1 MIYTF
6 VYTITFLLQIFRATS
21 LSTSAVLGVDLGTEY
36 IKATLVKPG
45 IPLEIVL
52 TKDSRRKEL
61 SVVAFKNTKNSKAGE
76 YPERLYGSDA
86 AAIAYRFPG
95 DVYPNLKA
103 LLGLK
108 IEDLIVKE
116 YSQRYPSLNLVADS
130 TRGTSAFRSAAFLAD
145 EHPWTVEEIL
155 AMELQNIQK
164 NAQALAGT
172 GSVIKNVVI
181 TVPAFY
187 TVEEKRAL
195 LLAADLAGLRVLE
208 LISDGLAVGLNYA
221 TTRTLTSID
230 EGGKAETH
238 LVFDMGA
245 GSTKATILK
254 FQARTVKDVGKFN
267 KTIHEVKVLGTGW
280 DKTLGGDALNT
291 VIVDHLVDQFI
302 ITLANKKVVVASDVI
317 KDHGRTA
324 AKLWK
329 EAERIRQ
336 VLSANAETQASF
348 EGLYEEHDFKFKI
361 TRAEFEDLIAKHI
374 ARIPV
379 AIQNSLSAAKLEIKD
394 LDSVILHG
402 GASRTPFVQ
411 KEVERFIGDSAK
423 IKSNV
428 NSDESAVFGAG
439 FRGATLSPSFRVKE
453 IRINDSISFATGF
466 KWTNTQDKLQ
476 HQILWKPTSHFGA
489 EKHYTFKNKRD
500 PFTLEFYQQIQVTE
514 NDSTETIEKETL
526 TLTTSNLTD
535 SVMALQD
542 KYGCAEDE
550 INLRLSSQVIAQSG
564 EVVINELIVDCE
576 VEISEG
582 KESVVDS
589 VKGLFGF
596 GKKDQAPLTE
606 STAPDVSETSS
617 TVIEN
622 TSTATGSS
630 DDAKP
635 SQDSKK
641 VKVEVSKRFERIPI
655 SYTIE
660 TKGLPKLPATE
671 ITRMMDRLARF
682 ADSDKSRRM
691 RDEALNQL
699 EGFTYEIRDLLDDEK
714 FVSISSEKERA
725 DLKTGSHKVS
735 EWLEEG
741 GVDASREEL
750 LEKFKELKDIV
761 TPIENRKTELA
772 SRPEKVAALRQALNE
787 TSQIIAS
794 ITEQIVNYSKTQA
807 ESIASQTTES
817 ASSPTETPSSSIDDQ
832 SSSEVDGASTTE
844 SAPTE
849 QKTPEPPAYTEAD
862 LLKPQELYDQYSA
875 WLVETLASQEKL
887 KENDD
892 PVLLC
897 KDLEEKTKEL
907 QNIRMELIMKGVQ
920 HSFRAQQTPPKSTS
934 EKPEATKSSED
945 SSAQDSSSS
954 KTDSPEAEF
963 TMSPGMNM
971 PSEEEIQKMLEK
983 IKADMPE
990 HFKGD
995 QKPVIKMMGK
1005 EEAEKL
1011 ADLNQ
1016 EETTKHS
1023 EL

>member
-1 MIYTF
+1 MF
-6 VYTITFLLQIFRATS
+6 FTFLHTVIVFLQIFRATA
-21 LSTSAVLGVDLGTEY
+21 LSTSAVLGIDLGTEY

-52 TKDSRRKEL
+52 TKDSRRKEV
-61 SVVAFKNTKNSKAGE
+61 SIVAFKSTKNSKAGE

-103 LLGLK
+103 LLGLRIENK
-108 IEDLIVKE
+108 IVTE
-116 YSQRYPSLNLVADS
+116 YSQRYPSLNLVADI
-130 TRGTSAFRSAAFLAD
+130 TRGTSAFQSAAFLAD

-230 EGGKAETH
+230 EGGRAETH

-254 FQARTVKDVGKFN
+254 FQARTVKDIGKFN
-267 KTIHEVKVLGTGW
+267 KTIHEVKVLGNGW
-280 DKTLGGDALNT
+280 DKTLGGDTFNA
-291 VIVDHLVDQFI
+291 VIIDQLVGKFVT
-302 ITLANKKVVVASDVI
+302 TLADKKVVVSPDVV
-317 KDHGRTA
+317 KKHGRTA

-329 EAERIRQ
+329 EAEKIRQ

-361 TRAEFEDLIAKHI
+361 TRAEFEGLTSKHA
-374 ARIPV
+374 ARIS
-379 AIQNSLSAAKLEIKD
+379 ATIKNSLSAAKLEIKD

-411 KEVERFIGDSAK
+411 KEVEKFIGDPTK

-453 IRINDSISFATGF
+453 IRINDSISFATGVR
-466 KWTNTQDKLQ
+466 WTNIHDKLQ
-476 HQILWKPTSHFGA
+476 HQILWKPTSYFGA
-489 EKHYTFKNKRD
+489 EKHYTFKNERD
-500 PFTLEFYQQIQVTE
+500 PFTLEFYQQIHETE
-514 NDSTETIEKETL
+514 NDSMEPVQRHTL

-535 SVMALQD
+535 SVTFLKD
-542 KYGCAEDE
+542 KYGCTDDE
-550 INLRLSSQVIAQSG
+550 INVRLSSQINAQSG
-564 EVVINELIVDCE
+564 EVVINQLVVDCE
-576 VEISEG
+576 VEVSEG

-596 GKKDQAPLTE
+596 GKKEQAPLTE
-606 STAPDVSETSS
+606 STTTDVPESASTIIESAS
-617 TVIEN
+617 TVTE
-622 TSTATGSS
+622 SS
-630 DDAKP
+630 ADAMP
-635 SQDSKK
+635 SQESKK
-641 VKVEVSKRFERIPI
+641 GKVQMSKRFERIPL

-660 TKGLPKLPATE
+660 AKGLPKLPASE
-671 ITRMMDRLARF
+671 ITRMKERLANF
-682 ADSDKSRRM
+682 TASDTSRRL

-699 EGFTYEIRDLLDDEK
+699 EGFTYEIRDLLNDEG
-714 FVSISSEKERA
+714 FISISSDKERT
-725 DLKTGSHKVS
+725 DLKTGSYNVG
-735 EWLEEG
+735 EWLEAG

-772 SRPEKVAALRQALNE
+772 SRPEKIAALRQALNE
-787 TSQIIAS
+787 TNQIIIS
-794 ITEQIVNYSKTQA
+794 ITEQILNDSKTQA
-807 ESIASQTTES
+807 ESSASQTIEPELP
-817 ASSPTETPSSSIDDQ
+817 PTEVPSVVIDDQ
-832 SSSEVDGASTTE
+832 SDSEVNKASTTE
-844 SAPTE
+844 SAPAE
-849 QKTPEPPAYTEAD
+849 QKTPEPPIYTEAD
-862 LLKPQELYDQYSA
+862 LVKPKELYDQYSA
-875 WLVETLASQEKL
+875 WLLETIASQEKL

-892 PVLLC
+892 PVLLS

-907 QNIRMELIMKGVQ
+907 QNLRMQLIMKGMQ
-920 HSFRAQQTPPKSTS
+920 HSFRGQQFPPKSTGGKPKATQAS
-934 EKPEATKSSED
+934 EESST
-945 SSAQDSSSS
+945 QDSSSS
-954 KTDSPEAEF
+954 KTDIPEAEF
-963 TMSPGMNM
+963 TTSPGMNM

-990 HFKGD
+990 HFQRDK
-995 QKPVIKMMGK
+995 KPVIKMMGK

-1011 ADLNQ
+1011 ADLKQ